1 MQLVRFALVGGLVA
15 LAYVAG
21 YLLLLALS
29 VPQML
34 ANGAAFLGAVGLQ
47 YVGQAGFTFR
57 KKIADRAQA
66 LRFVVM
72 IALGLVTATV
82 VTGWLAPALSL
93 SDWAAA
99 VAVALIL
106 PVQNYTFMTLWV
118 FSKTQETMG
127 QPCDT
132 YL

>member
-1 MQLVRFALVGGLVA
+1 MQVLRFALVGGLVA

-34 ANGAAFLGAVGLQ
+34 ANGAAFLAAVALQ

-57 KKIADRAQA
+57 RKLADRAQV
-66 LRFVVM
+66 LRFIVM
-72 IALGLVTATV
+72 IGLGLITAAV
-82 VTGWLAPALSL
+82 ITGWLAAPLGL

-99 VAVALIL
+99 LSVALIL
-106 PVQNYTFMTLWV
+106 PVQNYIFMTLWV
-118 FSKTQETMG
+118 FSKSRTTVG
-127 QPCDT
+127 AS
-132 YL
+132 L